1 MTAFTDFEELLQER
15 RWLRERV
22 PRFKAFETTNQN
34 ELRTDR
40 ETDPATPDVQGT
52 LFQGY
57 IQPDPPLT
65 PFDPFNPR
73 NPAERRP
80 MPKRPFSDSGNEFH
94 EPGDPLT
101 DIFEDD
107 QAVTIYLELPGNTKD
122 DVTLNVA
129 QGKVEIKAKTVYKT
143 ISTPHTIDIEKA
155 SSQYRNG
162 VLTIILPKKASA
174 TTPWNITPP

>member
-1 MTAFTDFEELLQER
+1 MTAFTDFEELLHER
-15 RWLRERV
+15 RWLRERS
-22 PRFKAFETTNQN
+22 PRFKAFATTNQK
-34 ELRTDR
+34 ELLTDR
-40 ETDPATPDVQGT
+40 EPDPATPDVQET

-80 MPKRPFSDSGNEFH
+80 MPKRPFSDTGNEFH
-94 EPGDPLT
+94 EPGNPLT
-101 DIFEDD
+101 DVFEDD

-122 DVTLNVA
+122 DITLNVA
-129 QGKVEIKAKTVYKT
+129 QGKVEVKAKTVYKT
-143 ISTPHTIDIEKA
+143 IRTPHTIDIERA
-155 SSQYRNG
+155 SSRYRNG

-174 TTPWNITPP
+174 TNPWNITPP